1 MKGAK
6 TGYNARRRFRQ
17 GGTPM
22 NLNTF
27 DRTHPRAGRRVRL
40 AALLGAVTLTVGL
53 SAGFAIPK
61 TTYVFSDGGVQTSV
75 VAFAG
80 QLDAAAERAGLV
92 LEQGDYLVSRQEGDV
107 VRSQV
112 QRAPL
117 LSYDTVTEP
126 IPYETQRRE
135 NPALPTGAEVL
146 VQPGAEGARALTYQ
160 NRTQY
165 GETTRTLVDIRQA
178 AAPTD
183 EVVEYGTRRLS
194 PLSVTADAIV
204 DLEED
209 GGGGGVIT
217 TVSGQALPFSRALT
231 VKATAYTTE
240 RQSWK
245 LTATGTTARVG
256 AIAVDPKVI
265 PYGTRMYIQSADG
278 SIVYGVATAEDCGG
292 AIKGNK
298 IDLFFDSYDAC
309 IQFGVR
315 TCTVYILE

>member
-1 MKGAK
+1 
-6 TGYNARRRFRQ
+6 
-17 GGTPM
+17 M
-22 NLNTF
+22 NLNSF

-135 NPALPTGAEVL
+135 NPALPAGAEVL

-209 GGGGGVIT
+209 GSGGGVIT
-217 TVSGQALPFSRALT
+217 TVSGQALPYSRALT

-298 IDLFFDSYDAC
+298 IDLFFDSYDTC

-315 TCTVYILE
+315 TCTVYILA

>member
-1 MKGAK
+1 
-6 TGYNARRRFRQ
+6 
-17 GGTPM
+17 M

-135 NPALPTGAEVL
+135 NPALPAGAEVL

-209 GGGGGVIT
+209 GGGGVIT
-217 TVSGQALPFSRALT
+217 TVSGQALPYSRALT